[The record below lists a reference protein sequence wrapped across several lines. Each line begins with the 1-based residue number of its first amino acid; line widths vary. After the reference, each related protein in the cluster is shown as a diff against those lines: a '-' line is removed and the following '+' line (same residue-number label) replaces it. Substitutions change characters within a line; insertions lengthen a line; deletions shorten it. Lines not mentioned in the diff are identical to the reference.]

1 MTLSLYQ
8 ASVPVLVRGLTQLI
22 VILEK
27 GEAHAV
33 ERKIDPAVLVSARL
47 FPDMLPLARQV
58 MIATDNAKGFPA
70 RIAGQEVPRYED
82 TETTF
87 AELKARVEKT
97 LAFVKSFE
105 PGDIDGKEDK
115 VITFKLGPNEVTFNG
130 QDYLT
135 GFLLPNFYF
144 HVSMTYAILRHNG
157 VVLGKRDYLGA

>member
-22 VILEK
+22 AILEK
-27 GEAHAV
+27 GEAHAA
-33 ERKIDPAVLVSARL
+33 ERKIDPAVLVTARL

-82 TETTF
+82 NETTF

-97 LAFVKSFE
+97 LAFVKGFE
-105 PGDIDGKEDK
+105 PKDIDGKEDK

-130 QDYLT
+130 QEYLT
-135 GFLLPNFYF
+135 GFLLPNFFF